1 MDWLTSI
8 PWGKKSD
15 EQFDVKLASDI
26 LDEDHYGM
34 KDVKERILETIAV
47 GRLKG
52 KVGQGKIICLSGPP
66 GTGKTSIGKSIARAL
81 NREFFRFS
89 VGGLSDVAEIKGHRR
104 TYIGAMPG
112 KVIQGLKKTGKK
124 KKTKKKKREKQEKK
138 KKITTKKNSCI
149 WFAWFAL
156 FAWLFVFFC
165 FDFSLTSFLFF
176 PHFFFFFFLFFLLL
190 FLLSSSFFHSCSFYR
205 NI

>member
-124 KKTKKKKREKQEKK
+124 KKTKKKERSKKRKKSMK
-138 KKITTKKNSCI
+138 KKIYSCV
-149 WFAWFAL
+149 WFAWFA
-156 FAWLFVFFC
+156 WLLV
-165 FDFSLTSFLFF
+165 
-176 PHFFFFFFLFFLLL
+176 FFLFF
-190 FLLSSSFFHSCSFYR
+190 FH
-205 NI
+205 

>member
-1 MDWLTSI
+1 MIFFRLESLEKNSPEFNTTRNYMDWLTSI

-124 KKTKKKKREKQEKK
+124 KKTKKKKKREARKEKNMK
-138 KKITTKKNSCI
+138 KKIYSCI
-149 WFAWFAL
+149 WFAWL
-156 FAWLFVFFC
+156 LV
-165 FDFSLTSFLFF
+165 
-176 PHFFFFFFLFFLLL
+176 FFLF
-190 FLLSSSFFHSCSFYR
+190 
-205 NI
+205 

>member
-124 KKTKKKKREKQEKK
+124 KKTKKKKKREARKEKNMK
-138 KKITTKKNSCI
+138 KKIYSRI
-149 WFAWFAL
+149 WFAWL
-156 FAWLFVFFC
+156 LV
-165 FDFSLTSFLFF
+165 
-176 PHFFFFFFLFFLLL
+176 FFLF
-190 FLLSSSFFHSCSFYR
+190 
-205 NI
+205 